1 MTKHVHGASQAQQ
14 PAAKAAKSAAEP
26 KKDVKPAEPKKES
39 KPAAPKK
46 DTK

>member
-14 PAAKAAKSAAEP
+14 PAAKAAAEP

-39 KPAAPKK
+39 KPAASKK